1 MKSIST
7 IVASNAV
14 FNSAHEPGDCQ
25 LHANRGGCHVGVV
38 RWGEEGSGFCVGRE
52 GGGRGADS
60 FHLIG
65 KQILTD
71 LEGWSMIRN

>member
-25 LHANRGGCHVGVV
+25 LHANRGGCHVGCSEMGGG
-38 RWGEEGSGFCVGRE
+38 GEWFLRGAGGGRE
-52 GGGRGADS
+52 GG
-60 FHLIG
+60 
-65 KQILTD
+65 
-71 LEGWSMIRN
+71 